1 MIGLDTNVLVR
12 YLMADDEDQSARARA
27 LIESAADRGEP
38 LFISHVVLCEMTWV
52 LASAFRLPKDA
63 LLEALTDVLRT
74 AQFVV
79 QEPDL
84 AARALRRFE
93 DGRADFADYLIA
105 ERSNDAGCGQLAT
118 FDRKLLREGG
128 FMAP

>member
-12 YLMADDEDQSARARA
+12 YLMDDDEEQSPRAKA
-27 LIESAADRGEP
+27 LIDSAAERGEP

-52 LASAFRLPKDA
+52 LGSVFRLPKDA
-63 LLEALTDVLRT
+63 LVEALSDVVRT

-79 QEPDL
+79 EEPDI
-84 AARALRRFE
+84 AARALSRYAS
-93 DGRADFADYLIA
+93 GRADFADYVIA
-105 ERSNDAGCGQLAT
+105 ERSNQAGGELVAT

-128 FMAP
+128 FVSP